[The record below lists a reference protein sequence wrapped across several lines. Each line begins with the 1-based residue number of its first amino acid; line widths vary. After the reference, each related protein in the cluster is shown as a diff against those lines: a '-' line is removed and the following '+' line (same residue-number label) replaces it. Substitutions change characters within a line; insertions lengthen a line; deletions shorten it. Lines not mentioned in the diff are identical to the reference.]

1 MLWTGFQR
9 PKRLEV
15 DLDSL
20 TDRYGKFFAQ
30 PFERG
35 FATTIGHAMRR
46 VLLSSI
52 EGAAVTAIKIEGVLH
67 EFSSLP
73 GVVEDTT
80 DLILNVKAVP
90 FKLNVDKPKTL
101 RLEAEGPG
109 EITAADIEDDPDF
122 ECLAPDAHICTLSE
136 KGSIAL
142 EMRLRRGRGYVSADR
157 NVEEELD
164 VGWIPIDSVHSPVRK
179 VNYKVE
185 RARLGRATDYERL
198 ILEAWTNGT
207 VTPDRAVALG
217 ANLLRD
223 HLAIFV
229 DFEEEPEEIEEEPDE
244 DLAAFKETLDRSVD
258 ELELS
263 VRSYNCLKNADIRT
277 IRDLVQKTES
287 DMLKTK
293 NFGKKS
299 LQEIKEVLAEMG
311 LTLGMDLSDLPAA
324 IAETSVSD

>member
-9 PKRLEV
+9 PKRLEF
-15 DLDSL
+15 DLESL

-35 FATTIGHAMRR
+35 FAVTVGHAMRR

-52 EGAAVTAIKIEGVLH
+52 EGAAITGIKIEGVLH

-73 GVVEDTT
+73 DVVEDTT
-80 DLILNVKAVP
+80 DLILNLKSIP
-90 FKLNVDKPKTL
+90 FKLHSDKPKTL
-101 RLEAEGPG
+101 ILDVKKAG
-109 EITAADIEDDPDF
+109 EITAGDIQADPDF
-122 ECLAPDAHICTLSE
+122 ECLAPEAHICTLS
-136 KGSIAL
+136 KGGHLSMEL
-142 EMRLRRGRGYVSADR
+142 RLRNGRGYVSADR
-157 NVEEELD
+157 NLED
-164 VGWIPIDSVHSPVRK
+164 DMSVGWILMDSVHSPVRK

-185 RARLGRATDYERL
+185 SARLGRDTSYQRL
-198 ILEAWTNGT
+198 VLEAWTNGT
-207 VTPDRAVALG
+207 VTPDRAVAL
-217 ANLLRD
+217 AAKLMRD

-229 DFEEEPEEIEEEPDE
+229 DFEEEPEAEIEEVDE
-244 DLAAFKETLDRSVD
+244 DFTAFHATLNRPVD

-277 IRDLVQKTES
+277 IRDLVQKTEPE
-287 DMLKTK
+287 MLKTK

-311 LTLGMDLSDLPAA
+311 LTLCMDLSDLPAPP
-324 IAETSVSD
+324 AE

>member
-35 FATTIGHAMRR
+35 FAVTIGHAMRR

-52 EGAAVTAIKIEGVLH
+52 EGAAITAVKVDGILH

-73 GVVEDTT
+73 EVVEDTT
-80 DLILNVKAVP
+80 DLILNLKSIP

-101 RLEAEGPG
+101 ILKAKGPRDV
-109 EITAADIEDDPDF
+109 TAADIEEDPDF
-122 ECLAPDAHICTLSE
+122 TCLAPDAHICTVA
-136 KGSIAL
+136 KGGSVNMEL
-142 EMRLRRGRGYVSADR
+142 RLRRGRGYVSADR
-157 NVEEELD
+157 NVEEEMG

-179 VNYKVE
+179 VNYSIG
-185 RARLGRATDYERL
+185 RARLGRAMDYERL
-198 ILEAWTNGT
+198 TIEAWTNGT
-207 VTPDRAVALG
+207 IEPDRAVAL
-217 ANLLRD
+217 AAKLMRD

-229 DFEEEPEEIEEEPDE
+229 DFEEEPDVVQEEPDE
-244 DLAAFKETLDRSVD
+244 DLAAFHESLGRSVD

-287 DMLKTK
+287 EMLKTK

-311 LTLGMDLSDLPAA
+311 LTLGMDLSDLPPATPVVT
-324 IAETSVSD
+324 E

>member
-9 PKRLEV
+9 PKRLEF
-15 DLDSL
+15 DLESL

-35 FATTIGHAMRR
+35 FAVTVGHAMRR

-52 EGAAVTAIKIEGVLH
+52 EGAAITGIKIEGVLH

-73 GVVEDTT
+73 DVVEDTT
-80 DLILNVKAVP
+80 DLILNLKSIP
-90 FKLNVDKPKTL
+90 FKLHSDKPKTL
-101 RLEAEGPG
+101 ILDVKKAG
-109 EITAADIEDDPDF
+109 EITAGDIQADPDF
-122 ECLAPDAHICTLSE
+122 ECLAPEAHICTLS
-136 KGSIAL
+136 KGGHLSMEL
-142 EMRLRRGRGYVSADR
+142 RLRNGRGYVSADR
-157 NVEEELD
+157 NLED
-164 VGWIPIDSVHSPVRK
+164 DMSVGWILMDSVHSPVRK

-185 RARLGRATDYERL
+185 SARLGRDTSYQRL
-198 ILEAWTNGT
+198 VLEAWTNGT
-207 VTPDRAVALG
+207 VTPDRALAL
-217 ANLLRD
+217 AAKLMRD

-229 DFEEEPEEIEEEPDE
+229 DFEEEPEAEIEEVDE
-244 DLAAFKETLDRSVD
+244 DFTAFHATLNRPVD

-277 IRDLVQKTES
+277 IRDLVQKTEPE
-287 DMLKTK
+287 MLKTK

-311 LTLGMDLSDLPAA
+311 LTLCMDLSDLPAPP
-324 IAETSVSD
+324 AE

>member
-9 PKRLEV
+9 PKRLEF
-15 DLDSL
+15 DLESL

-35 FATTIGHAMRR
+35 FAVTVGHAMRR

-52 EGAAVTAIKIEGVLH
+52 EGAAITGIKIEGVLH

-73 GVVEDTT
+73 DVVEDTT
-80 DLILNVKAVP
+80 DLILNLKSIP
-90 FKLNVDKPKTL
+90 FKLHSDKPKTL
-101 RLEAEGPG
+101 ILDVKKAG
-109 EITAADIEDDPDF
+109 EITAGDIQADPDF
-122 ECLAPDAHICTLSE
+122 ECLAPEAHICTLS
-136 KGSIAL
+136 KGGHLSMEL
-142 EMRLRRGRGYVSADR
+142 RLRNGRGYVSADR
-157 NVEEELD
+157 NLED
-164 VGWIPIDSVHSPVRK
+164 DMSVGWILMDSVHSPVRK

-185 RARLGRATDYERL
+185 SARLGRDTSYQRL
-198 ILEAWTNGT
+198 VLEAWTNGT
-207 VTPDRAVALG
+207 VTPDRAVAL
-217 ANLLRD
+217 AAKLMRD

-229 DFEEEPEEIEEEPDE
+229 DFEEEPEVEIEEEDE
-244 DLAAFKETLDRSVD
+244 DFTAFHATLNRPVD

-277 IRDLVQKTES
+277 IRDLVQKTEPE
-287 DMLKTK
+287 MLKTK

-311 LTLGMDLSDLPAA
+311 LTLCMDLSDLPAPP
-324 IAETSVSD
+324 AE

>member
-35 FATTIGHAMRR
+35 FAVTIGHAMRR

-52 EGAAVTAIKIEGVLH
+52 EGAAITAVKVDGILH

-73 GVVEDTT
+73 EVVEDTT
-80 DLILNVKAVP
+80 DLILNLKSIP

-101 RLEAEGPG
+101 ILKAKGPRD
-109 EITAADIEDDPDF
+109 ITAADIGEDPDF
-122 ECLAPDAHICTLSE
+122 TCLAPDAHICTVA
-136 KGSIAL
+136 KGGSITMEL
-142 EMRLRRGRGYVSADR
+142 RLRRGRGYVPADR
-157 NVEEELD
+157 NVEEEMS

-179 VNYKVE
+179 VNYDVG
-185 RARLGRATDYERL
+185 RARLGRATNYERL
-198 ILEAWTNGT
+198 TIEAWTNGS
-207 VTPDRAVALG
+207 VAPDRAVAL
-217 ANLLRD
+217 AAKLLRD

-229 DFEEEPEEIEEEPDE
+229 DFEEEPDVVHEEPDE
-244 DLAAFKETLDRSVD
+244 DLAAFHESLGRSVD

-287 DMLKTK
+287 EMLKTK

-311 LTLGMDLSDLPAA
+311 LTLGMDLSDLPPSAA
-324 IAETSVSD
+324 AE

>member
-9 PKRLEV
+9 PKRLEF
-15 DLDSL
+15 DLESL

-35 FATTIGHAMRR
+35 FAVTVGHAMRR

-52 EGAAVTAIKIEGVLH
+52 EGAAITAIKIDGVLH

-80 DLILNVKAVP
+80 DLILNLKSIP
-90 FKLNVDKPKTL
+90 FKLNTDKPKTL
-101 RLEAEGPG
+101 VLSVSKAG
-109 EITAADIEDDPDF
+109 EVTAGDIEEDPDF
-122 ECLAPDAHICTLSE
+122 ECLAPEAHICTLS
-136 KGSIAL
+136 KGGKLEI
-142 EMRLRRGRGYVSADR
+142 EMRLRQGRGYVSADR
-157 NVEEELD
+157 NLEEEMS

-179 VNYKVE
+179 VNYEVE
-185 RARLGRATDYERL
+185 RARLGRDTNYERL
-198 ILEAWTNGT
+198 LLECWTDGT
-207 VTPDRAVALG
+207 VTPDYAVALG
-217 ANLLRD
+217 AKLLRD
-223 HLAIFV
+223 HLAIFI
-229 DFEEEPEEIEEEPDE
+229 DFDEEPEEEPEEVDE
-244 DLAAFKETLDRSVD
+244 DFTAFHATLARPVD

-277 IRDLVQKTES
+277 IRDLVQKTEPE
-287 DMLKTK
+287 MLKTK

-311 LTLGMDLSDLPAA
+311 LTLGMDLSDLPAPPQ
-324 IAETSVSD
+324 E

>member
-9 PKRLEV
+9 PKRLEF
-15 DLDSL
+15 DLESL

-35 FATTIGHAMRR
+35 FAVTIGHAMRR

-52 EGAAVTAIKIEGVLH
+52 EGAAITAIKIDGVLH

-80 DLILNVKAVP
+80 DLILNLKSIP
-90 FKLNVDKPKTL
+90 FKLNTDKPKTL
-101 RLEAEGPG
+101 VLNVSKAG
-109 EITAADIEDDPDF
+109 EITAGDIEEDPDV
-122 ECLAPDAHICTLSE
+122 ECLAPEAHICTLS
-136 KGSIAL
+136 KGGKLSM
-142 EMRLRRGRGYVSADR
+142 ELRVRKGRGYISADR
-157 NVEEELD
+157 NLEDEMS

-179 VNYKVE
+179 VNYEVE
-185 RARLGRATDYERL
+185 RARLGRDTNYERL
-198 ILEAWTNGT
+198 VLEAWTDGT
-207 VTPDRAVALG
+207 VTPDHAVALG
-217 ANLLRD
+217 AKLLRD
-223 HLAIFV
+223 HLAIFI
-229 DFEEEPEEIEEEPDE
+229 DFDEEPEQEAEEQDE
-244 DLAAFKETLDRSVD
+244 DFTAFHATLSRPVD

-277 IRDLVQKTES
+277 IRDLVQKTEPE
-287 DMLKTK
+287 MLKTK

-324 IAETSVSD
+324 PAD

>member
-9 PKRLEV
+9 PKRLEF
-15 DLDSL
+15 DLESL

-35 FATTIGHAMRR
+35 FAVTVGHAMRR

-52 EGAAVTAIKIEGVLH
+52 EGAAITGIKIEGVLH

-73 GVVEDTT
+73 DVVEDTT
-80 DLILNVKAVP
+80 DLILNLKSIP
-90 FKLNVDKPKTL
+90 FKLNTDKPKTL
-101 RLEAEGPG
+101 ILDVKKAG
-109 EITAADIEDDPDF
+109 EITAADIQEDPDF
-122 ECLAPDAHICTLSE
+122 ECLAPEAHICTLS
-136 KGSIAL
+136 KGGHLSMEL
-142 EMRLRRGRGYVSADR
+142 RLRNGRGYVSADR
-157 NVEEELD
+157 NLED
-164 VGWIPIDSVHSPVRK
+164 DMSVGWILMDSVHSPVRK

-185 RARLGRATDYERL
+185 SARLGRDTSYQRL
-198 ILEAWTNGT
+198 VLEAWTNGT
-207 VTPDRAVALG
+207 VTPDRAVAL
-217 ANLLRD
+217 AAKLMRD

-229 DFEEEPEEIEEEPDE
+229 DFEEEPEVEAEEVDE
-244 DLAAFKETLDRSVD
+244 DFTAFHNTLNRPVD

-277 IRDLVQKTES
+277 IRDLVQKTEPE
-287 DMLKTK
+287 MLKTK

-311 LTLGMDLSDLPAA
+311 LTLGMDLSDLPALPA
-324 IAETSVSD
+324 D

>member
-9 PKRLEV
+9 PKRLEF
-15 DLDSL
+15 DLESL

-35 FATTIGHAMRR
+35 FAVTVGHAMRR

-52 EGAAVTAIKIEGVLH
+52 EGAAITAIKIDGVLH

-80 DLILNVKAVP
+80 DLILNLKSIP
-90 FKLNVDKPKTL
+90 FKLNTDKPKTL
-101 RLEAEGPG
+101 VLDVSKAG
-109 EITAADIEDDPDF
+109 EITAGDIEEDPDF
-122 ECLAPDAHICTLSE
+122 ECLAPDAHICTLS
-136 KGSIAL
+136 KGGK
-142 EMRLRRGRGYVSADR
+142 LRVELRVRQGRGYISADR
-157 NVEEELD
+157 NLEEEMS

-179 VNYKVE
+179 VNYEVE
-185 RARLGRATDYERL
+185 RARLGRDTNYERL
-198 ILEAWTNGT
+198 VLECWTDGT
-207 VTPDRAVALG
+207 VTPDHAVALG
-217 ANLLRD
+217 AKLLRD
-223 HLAIFV
+223 HLAIFI
-229 DFEEEPEEIEEEPDE
+229 DFDEEPEEEAEEVDE
-244 DLAAFKETLDRSVD
+244 DFTAFHATLNRPVD

-277 IRDLVQKTES
+277 IRDLVQKTEPE
-287 DMLKTK
+287 MLKTK

-311 LTLGMDLSDLPAA
+311 LTLGMDLSDLPSPAA
-324 IAETSVSD
+324 D